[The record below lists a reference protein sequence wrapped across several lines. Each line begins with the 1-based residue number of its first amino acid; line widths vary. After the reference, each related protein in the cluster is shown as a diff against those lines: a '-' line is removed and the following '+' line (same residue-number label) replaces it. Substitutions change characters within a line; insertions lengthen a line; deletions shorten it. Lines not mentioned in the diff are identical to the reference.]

1 MKHLHHF
8 LPFVFFIVLIVA
20 IIKAYMGKIANPKKD
35 GLLTVTLILA
45 HTQLLLGLY
54 LLMNFISVAGIHMG
68 EAANRFITVEH
79 PITMLIGVILITI
92 GKVKAKKTIAAIKKP
107 SKVIKKVTST
117 EKKVKKPIKISKNY
131 IPKDTEK
138 YMCDKHLSFFKIK
151 LTEWKKE
158 LVKANNEALYHGSMD
173 DNSVSADIVDQA
185 SSYTDKTV
193 EMKAINRQIK
203 LISKI
208 DQALIRIKD
217 KTFGFC
223 AETAEPIGIK
233 RLMARPVAHLCIAAQ
248 EKHEKDE
255 KVYADD

>member
-1 MKHLHHF
+1 M
-8 LPFVFFIVLIVA
+8 P
-20 IIKAYMGKIANPKKD
+20 KISKSSSKKSAVKEKD
-35 GLLTVTLILA
+35 STVT
-45 HTQLLLGLY
+45 
-54 LLMNFISVAGIHMG
+54 
-68 EAANRFITVEH
+68 
-79 PITMLIGVILITI
+79 
-92 GKVKAKKTIAAIKKP
+92 KKP
-107 SKVIKKVTST
+107 TKVIKKVVTT
-117 EKKVKKPIKISKNY
+117 EKKTKAPIKISKNY

-138 YMCDKHLSFFKIK
+138 YMCDKHLSFFKIR

-185 SSYTDKTV
+185 SSYTDKAV

-208 DQALIRIKD
+208 DQALLRVKD
-217 KTFGFC
+217 GTFGFC
-223 AETAEPIGIK
+223 AETADPIGLK

-248 EKHEKDE
+248 EKHEKEE